1 MEFVCCDSHNVNTGV
16 RINLIQINDY
26 FWINKLI
33 VKGKRQLQNK
43 KSKMKELKKENRE
56 AKKEE
61 MKENLE
67 RRKYFPQNF
76 STQWQNNVKEKLS
89 MSRYCSIIQM
99 DM

>member
-26 FWINKLI
+26 FWINNKI

-43 KSKMKELKKENRE
+43 KSKMEELKKSNRE

-61 MKENLE
+61 IKENLE
-67 RRKYFPQNF
+67 SRKYFPQNF
-76 STQWQNNVKEKLS
+76 SSQWQNNVKEKLS
-89 MSRYCSIIQM
+89 MGLIN
-99 DM
+99 